1 MSIIKAQAFTQ
12 ERRLVMET
20 LVAFLIC
27 AVCSLTT
34 AICAVACVILFKGG
48 K

>member
-1 MSIIKAQAFTQ
+1 
-12 ERRLVMET
+12 MET

-34 AICAVACVILFKGG
+34 AICAVACVILFRGDK
-48 K
+48 